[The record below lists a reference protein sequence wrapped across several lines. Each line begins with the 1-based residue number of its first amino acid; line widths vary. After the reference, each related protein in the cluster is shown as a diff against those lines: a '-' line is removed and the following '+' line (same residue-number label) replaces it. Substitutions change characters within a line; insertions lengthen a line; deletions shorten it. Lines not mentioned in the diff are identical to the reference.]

1 MRILFWRRQH
11 NVQLICWIKSNL
23 PEQSRK
29 LTEVYISITRLT
41 LPQTTLFVH
50 PRLDFWLRMHVL
62 PVLLLAYEAKV
73 LLLHQSAIWRMAVW
87 SICAANL
94 LAKENAESFRQD
106 FYFQFFGLCTLDQF
120 YWMERYSRF
129 ELPLTAWKA
138 AVLPLH
144 QYRIF
149 TELSAS
155 TTNPLVYDS
164 EHRRGAPLLLMLMPS
179 DVGALHEASNRILIY
194 YARSQI
200 CLNRVMSQAYG
211 HSCRCLAFV

>member
-1 MRILFWRRQH
+1 MKYMRRQL
-11 NVQLICWIKSNL
+11 VSKGKRRIFS
-23 PEQSRK
+23 
-29 LTEVYISITRLT
+29 TR
-41 LPQTTLFVH
+41 
-50 PRLDFWLRMHVL
+50 
-62 PVLLLAYEAKV
+62 
-73 LLLHQSAIWRMAVW
+73 
-87 SICAANL
+87 
-94 LAKENAESFRQD
+94 
-106 FYFQFFGLCTLDQF
+106 FYFQFFDLCTLGQF

-149 TELSAS
+149 AELSAS

-200 CLNRVMSQAYG
+200 CLNRVMSQAIATLVVIWPLSSFS
-211 HSCRCLAFV
+211 H